1 MKVKKIFKR
10 IITGFVAL
18 TTSATMFIGNGV
30 SANCLQGD
38 VNSDSVINIY
48 DAICISSCL
57 AKNDITTIKDSGDYN
72 KDGAVNIYDAVAIA
86 KSFIKRGP
94 VFTTINL
101 NTISKDIYKNC
112 KKNIPLGKY
121 ITTEVSCRTASA
133 VNDRLICY
141 GFFDNYQMISD
152 EEPLYLCID
161 VEIEHLTFAVDYY
174 LGVEYV
180 SNTET
185 ESVFGWAEVKAISED
200 KYSFTM
206 LGWDSSCYGM
216 SEEMR
221 CFLQDY
227 SPNRFIF
234 ADGMEM
240 FEVSF

>member
-1 MKVKKIFKR
+1 MKKIFKR

-18 TTSATMFIGNGV
+18 TTAATMFIGNGV
-30 SANCLQGD
+30 SANYLQGD

-48 DAICISSCL
+48 DVICISSCL
-57 AKNDITTIKDSGDYN
+57 AKNDITTIKNSGDYN
-72 KDGAVNIYDAVAIA
+72 KDGAVNIYDAIAIA
-86 KSFIKRGP
+86 KSFIKKSP

-101 NTISKDIYKNC
+101 SAISEDIYKNC
-112 KKNIPLGKY
+112 KKNISLGKY
-121 ITTEVSCRTASA
+121 ITPEVSCRPALVFGDSLGA
-133 VNDRLICY
+133 A
-141 GFFDNYQMISD
+141 GFFDNYQTISD

-161 VEIEHLTFAVDYY
+161 VEIEHRTFAVDYY
-174 LGVEYV
+174 LGIEYV
-180 SNTET
+180 SNIET
-185 ESVFGWAEVKAISED
+185 ESVFGWAEVKAISKYE
-200 KYSFTM
+200 YSFTM
-206 LGWDSSCYGM
+206 LGWDSSCCGM

>member
-18 TTSATMFIGNGV
+18 TTAATMFIGNEV
-30 SANCLQGD
+30 SANYLQGD

-48 DAICISSCL
+48 DAIYISSCL
-57 AKNDITTIKDSGDYN
+57 AKNDITTIKNSGGYN

-121 ITTEVSCRTASA
+121 ITAEVSCRTASA

-141 GFFDNYQMISD
+141 GFFDNYQTISD

-174 LGVEYV
+174 LGIEYV

>member
-1 MKVKKIFKR
+1 MNVKKIFKR

-18 TTSATMFIGNGV
+18 TTAATMFIGNGV

-38 VNSDSVINIY
+38 VNSDGTINIY
-48 DAICISSCL
+48 DVIYISSCL
-57 AKNDITTIKDSGDYN
+57 AKNDITTIKNSGDYN

-121 ITTEVSCRTASA
+121 ITAEVSCRTASA

-141 GFFDNYQMISD
+141 GFFDNYQTISD

-174 LGVEYV
+174 LGIEYV

>member
-1 MKVKKIFKR
+1 MKKIFTR

-18 TTSATMFIGNGV
+18 TTAATMFIGNGV
-30 SANCLQGD
+30 SANYLRGD
-38 VNSDSVINIY
+38 VNNDGTINLY
-48 DAICISSCL
+48 DVICISSCL
-57 AKNDITTIKDSGDYN
+57 AKNDITTIKNSGDYN
-72 KDGAVNIYDAVAIA
+72 EDGAVNIYDAIAIA
-86 KSFIKRGP
+86 KSFVKRGP

-101 NTISKDIYKNC
+101 NAISEDIYTNC
-112 KKNIPLGKY
+112 RKNISLGKDT
-121 ITTEVSCRTASA
+121 IVEVSCRSA
-133 VNDRLICY
+133 KAFGDSLSCD
-141 GFFDNYQMISD
+141 GFFDNYQTISD

-161 VEIEHLTFAVDYY
+161 VEIKHFTFAIDHY
-174 LGVEYV
+174 LGIEIV

-185 ESVFGWAEVKAISED
+185 ESVFGWAEVKAISKD

>member
-1 MKVKKIFKR
+1 MRKIFKR

-18 TTSATMFIGNGV
+18 TTVATMFIGNGV

-38 VNSDSVINIY
+38 VNSDGTINIY
-48 DAICISSCL
+48 DVICISSCL

-72 KDGAVNIYDAVAIA
+72 RDGTVNIYDAIAIA
-86 KSFIKRGP
+86 KSFIKKRP

-101 NTISKDIYKNC
+101 SAISKDIYKNC
-112 KKNIPLGKY
+112 KKNIPLCKY
-121 ITTEVSCRTASA
+121 ITAEISCRTAGVFGDS
-133 VNDRLICY
+133 LGCY
-141 GFFDNYQMISD
+141 GFFDNYQTISD

-174 LGVEYV
+174 LGIEYV

-200 KYSFTM
+200 EYSLTM
-206 LGWDSSCYGM
+206 LGWDSSCLGM

>member
-18 TTSATMFIGNGV
+18 TTVATMFIGNGV

-38 VNSDSVINIY
+38 VNSDGTINLY

-72 KDGAVNIYDAVAIA
+72 KDGVVNIYDAIAIA
-86 KSFIKRGP
+86 TSLIKKDS

-101 NTISKDIYKNC
+101 STISEDILTNCQKNISFGKNTIAEI
-112 KKNIPLGKY
+112 
-121 ITTEVSCRTASA
+121 SCRTATVFS
-133 VNDRLICY
+133 DSLICD
-141 GFFDNYQMISD
+141 GFFDNYQTVSN
-152 EEPLYLCID
+152 EEPLYLCIG
-161 VEIEHLTFAVDYY
+161 VEIEHLTFAVDNY
-174 LGVEYV
+174 LGIEFV

-185 ESVFGWAEVKAISED
+185 ESVFGWAEVKAIS
-200 KYSFTM
+200 KYEYSLTM

-221 CFLQDY
+221 CLLQDY
-227 SPNRFIF
+227 SPNRFFF